1 MQKMQ
6 IKFNKSRELFEI
18 QRIQL
23 EERIAGSERV
33 QEQYEKELKKKQDY
47 DEIKRE
53 LNILKTIEFNL
64 PLQSSQS
71 IEEAK
76 EDELLS
82 DDAVGLL
89 QQQKP
94 LELLLLEKNKNL
106 QNELTQY
113 KNRFSD
119 LQFKYD
125 ATQTENSNLMRMNI
139 EQKSLIIELE
149 KDVHKMAQK
158 IPENKRL
165 KSDPTGALD
174 IVNETLAPLVD
185 TDLDETSAFKNDRN
199 SNAAQPDQSLFNI
212 VSNQRER
219 FRTRVQELDA
229 ENMSN
234 KQQITFLTNEL
245 DRLRSDNVKLYEKIK
260 FLQSFSNGNAE
271 SGAGGGA
278 LLNKYTNEY
287 EKNLDPFTKF
297 SNSEKHKRYT
307 NLKLHDKF
315 TLSFGRFILSSKLA
329 RLIFCGYFLVVH
341 LLIFASLY
349 HMAHHTESHR
359 DFSLLCDNH
368 YREHMH
374 KVHGENNFTP
384 PHG

>member
-23 EERIAGSERV
+23 EERIASNERV
-33 QEQYEKELKKKQDY
+33 QEQYEKELKNKQDY

-64 PLQSSQS
+64 PLNQSNEPKGDDNLTS
-71 IEEAK
+71 
-76 EDELLS
+76 EDS
-82 DDAVGLL
+82 TDFTGLNHQ

-106 QNELTQY
+106 QNELTHY
-113 KNRFSD
+113 KNKFSD
-119 LQFKYD
+119 IQFKYD
-125 ATQTENSNLMRMNI
+125 AAQTEHSNLMRMNI

-158 IPENKRL
+158 IPETKRL
-165 KSDPTGALD
+165 KSDNNSSTLD
-174 IVNETLAPLVD
+174 IVNETLSSLAD
-185 TDLDETSAFKNDRN
+185 TDDNEASAFKNDIN
-199 SNAAQPDQSLFNI
+199 SNSAQPDQSLFNI

-219 FRTRVQELDA
+219 FRARVQELEA
-229 ENMSN
+229 ENMGN

-271 SGAGGGA
+271 NGASGGGA

-287 EKNLDPFTKF
+287 EKSSTRLRNLAIRK
-297 SNSEKHKRYT
+297 ST
-307 NLKLHDKF
+307 NA
-315 TLSFGRFILSSKLA
+315 TPIS
-329 RLIFCGYFLVVH
+329 
-341 LLIFASLY
+341 
-349 HMAHHTESHR
+349 
-359 DFSLLCDNH
+359 
-368 YREHMH
+368 
-374 KVHGENNFTP
+374 NFTINS
-384 PHG
+384 H